1 MIRRVVSKCMVQ
13 LVNMGGSMLPDDPI
27 SCRLRPRLIGFLG
40 ASIASDVRIRG
51 GGRFEGGRI
60 TVGEGCF
67 INRGCYFDATG
78 PIRIGRNVTV
88 GHGVAL
94 VTASHAVGG
103 PHARAGAVTAR
114 HVNVG
119 DGVWIGANAIILPG
133 VTIGAGSIIAAGAV
147 VTRDVPGN
155 VLVAGNPAVVKKEL
169 AL

>member
-1 MIRRVVSKCMVQ
+1 MIRRTFGKFMVQ
-13 LVNMGGSMLPDDPI
+13 FVNVIGALLPDDPF
-27 SCRLRPRLIGFLG
+27 SCRLRPRLIGILG
-40 ASIASDVRIRG
+40 ASIASGVRIRG

-60 TVGEGCF
+60 SVGKRCF

-78 PIRIGRNVTV
+78 SIRLGRDVTV

-103 PHARAGAVTAR
+103 PHSRAGEVTAR
-114 HVNVG
+114 DVSVG

-147 VTRDVPGN
+147 VTRDVPDN
-155 VLVAGNPAVVKKEL
+155 VLVAGNPAVFKKDL

>member
-1 MIRRVVSKCMVQ
+1 MIRRTFGKLIVQ
-13 LVNMGGSMLPDDPI
+13 FVNVISALLPDDPV
-27 SCRLRPRLIGFLG
+27 SCRLRPRLIGILG
-40 ASIASDVRIRG
+40 ASIAGGVRIRG

-60 TVGEGCF
+60 SVGEGSF

-78 PIRIGRNVTV
+78 SIRLGRDVTV

-103 PHARAGAVTAR
+103 SHSRAGEVTAWD
-114 HVNVG
+114 VTVG

-155 VLVAGNPAVVKKEL
+155 VLVAGNPAIFKKEL
-169 AL
+169 AP